1 VTENLIYEL
10 CVGTE
15 PNPGERLRFLLDW
28 LLCPVDS
35 QRSGGAGTAASLS
48 GLHVYCVAAVLW
60 RWLGSGPLQIL
71 CQDALSEPL
80 TKSLYLR
87 GISVNSQLPDLQQA
101 IGCALC
107 SLCAANPELYTC
119 LLDWIQTTD
128 SSISAEQLSLLATA
142 SQSDCCIEQLMQS
155 GFLDRLVGQ
164 VDQFSIGSETVVS
177 ADTVASV
184 LNFLSNLSSEPRVR
198 VWLES
203 TQFLQP
209 LVSMLLSQPERLSIL
224 HRSKLESAVVAF
236 YTAACRLEPRNQ
248 RKLASLI
255 YSALLAI
262 SEQEA
267 PVLLEDERV
276 YVAVECD
283 PACELPPAHQHQLA
297 SQLFVHPK
305 LGAGSNHRLLQ
316 VSVNT
321 TVVQLLTRLTTTSDL
336 ATNSSHRRLSS
347 VTSDKDYYGVGGS
360 SSSKYGKYSAGAGKS
375 SSSAGGGYAYEST
388 KFGLQLIEQISSV
401 AASADAED
409 LLATRPVASPLDT
422 FASVGGLSLLAQ
434 LLPALYPG
442 LSRLSAPCSD
452 PAVAASTA
460 VAGGAKLLATG
471 GPSAGSANAYSYAF
485 ADEGSESYSTSG
497 DDMEMYESNSAAAAA
512 AAAAATAAFAVS
524 DFDVP
529 PSVGGGAG
537 VVGSA
542 GGGVGP
548 GGADSYWMSYG
559 PGGGGGV
566 KKSSSGGGLGGHHS
580 AGGRGG
586 LAAGSSSHVLPT
598 YSLIAFGLFLRLPG
612 YDAILLAR
620 RREAQCLLRLA
631 LGVSDDPD
639 GVSLLAGR
647 YSTPLPILPFRV
659 LQRLYQQQQ
668 TSSDDELRLRQ
679 ESVKLGI
686 LDLCLSCL
694 SVLSHHPPQA
704 PQQQQRSNHPDI
716 VQAAVET
723 LQFQLNAQPNS
734 HHPQQQQQGAG
745 GSVGIPHQLVTP
757 SGLSATAS
765 VGGGASYEEKK
776 HYWAKGTG
784 FGTGSTTSSWDA
796 EQALNRQRT
805 EEELTEANLQV
816 IAAFIN
822 PTDSSQDTQLPKS
835 AAQAIRDS
843 CLAPA
848 IASYLRNDS
857 VLDMSRHVPLYRS
870 VFSVLR
876 SIACTPCLH
885 SLLRWEIRQLL
896 DNMRACVDTYANRLK
911 GAAAAAAS
919 SDSSADSECEL
930 LIADIRRTAS
940 AVARAL
946 GSGGSADDPDSLAD
960 DDDNADE
967 SRRRRRDRD
976 QAASDADQYC
986 RAMKELQ
993 FDTYPMI
1000 STSDAGQIVFN
1011 LGHHYEVSVKQ
1022 VQGGSTHRAR
1032 RLAQETVTLSTSL
1045 PLSDSS
1051 TVFVRCDEDRLDLMK
1066 VLITGPKDT
1075 PYANGCF
1082 EFDVFFPQDYPA
1094 SPPLVHLETTGNHSV
1109 RFNPNLYNDGKVCLS
1124 ILNTWHGRPE
1134 EKWNQQTSSFLQV
1147 LVSIQS
1153 LILVS
1158 EPYFNEPGYERSRG
1172 TVSGTASCREYD
1184 ANIRQATAKWAMLE
1198 QIKNPSPCFK
1208 DVVHAHFHLKRA
1220 EILAQLRSW
1229 CAEMS
1234 DHVNDKTHG
1243 RRIAYSLTQLK
1254 KTCAQLEEALEKL
1267 EPPAELLPQQQQQ
1280 QQ

>member
-1 VTENLIYEL
+1 DSSEAVSTAIRSSRCPSITHWEHLCFIHQQLSRVARQQHRANEPSGPALAIALIPHGSPDSMYTWNLIYRIYAL
-10 CVGTE
+10 APSQIPGTALRRASLQVGTLALASL
-15 PNPGERLRFLLDW
+15 PRRQSAVADGVRRAGTPRLRW
-28 LLCPVDS
+28 
-35 QRSGGAGTAASLS
+35 S
-48 GLHVYCVAAVLW
+48 GLHVLEAEVFRPAVTMASPGLRPLGQPSPVNIFLASNNNSQKRAVLFLMLALLPVP
-60 RWLGSGPLQIL
+60 RPHSGV
-71 CQDALSEPL
+71 
-80 TKSLYLR
+80 
-87 GISVNSQLPDLQQA
+87 GI
-101 IGCALC
+101 
-107 SLCAANPELYTC
+107 
-119 LLDWIQTTD
+119 
-128 SSISAEQLSLLATA
+128 
-142 SQSDCCIEQLMQS
+142 
-155 GFLDRLVGQ
+155 R
-164 VDQFSIGSETVVS
+164 
-177 ADTVASV
+177 
-184 LNFLSNLSSEPRVR
+184 LSS
-198 VWLES
+198 
-203 TQFLQP
+203 
-209 LVSMLLSQPERLSIL
+209 
-224 HRSKLESAVVAF
+224 
-236 YTAACRLEPRNQ
+236 
-248 RKLASLI
+248 SL
-255 YSALLAI
+255 
-262 SEQEA
+262 
-267 PVLLEDERV
+267 VLLEDERV

-347 VTSDKDYYGVGGS
+347 VTSDKDYYGVGGVVVV
-360 SSSKYGKYSAGAGKS
+360 YGKYSAGAGKS

-460 VAGGAKLLATG
+460 AAGGAKLLATG

-542 GGGVGP
+542 GGGVALEAP
-548 GGADSYWMSYG
+548 TSYWMSYG
-559 PGGGGGV
+559 PSGGGGV

-694 SVLSHHPPQA
+694 SVLSHHPSQA

-745 GSVGIPHQLVTP
+745 GSVGIPPSTGHTVWFVGNRFCWWWCKLRREKSTTGPRVPALARVAPRVRGTP
-757 SGLSATAS
+757 S
-765 VGGGASYEEKK
+765 
-776 HYWAKGTG
+776 
-784 FGTGSTTSSWDA
+784 
-796 EQALNRQRT
+796 
-805 EEELTEANLQV
+805 
-816 IAAFIN
+816 
-822 PTDSSQDTQLPKS
+822 
-835 AAQAIRDS
+835 
-843 CLAPA
+843 
-848 IASYLRNDS
+848 
-857 VLDMSRHVPLYRS
+857 
-870 VFSVLR
+870 
-876 SIACTPCLH
+876 
-885 SLLRWEIRQLL
+885 
-896 DNMRACVDTYANRLK
+896 RL
-911 GAAAAAAS
+911 
-919 SDSSADSECEL
+919 
-930 LIADIRRTAS
+930 
-940 AVARAL
+940 
-946 GSGGSADDPDSLAD
+946 
-960 DDDNADE
+960 
-967 SRRRRRDRD
+967 
-976 QAASDADQYC
+976 
-986 RAMKELQ
+986 
-993 FDTYPMI
+993 
-1000 STSDAGQIVFN
+1000 
-1011 LGHHYEVSVKQ
+1011 
-1022 VQGGSTHRAR
+1022 
-1032 RLAQETVTLSTSL
+1032 
-1045 PLSDSS
+1045 
-1051 TVFVRCDEDRLDLMK
+1051 
-1066 VLITGPKDT
+1066 
-1075 PYANGCF
+1075 
-1082 EFDVFFPQDYPA
+1082 
-1094 SPPLVHLETTGNHSV
+1094 
-1109 RFNPNLYNDGKVCLS
+1109 
-1124 ILNTWHGRPE
+1124 
-1134 EKWNQQTSSFLQV
+1134 
-1147 LVSIQS
+1147 
-1153 LILVS
+1153 
-1158 EPYFNEPGYERSRG
+1158 
-1172 TVSGTASCREYD
+1172 
-1184 ANIRQATAKWAMLE
+1184 
-1198 QIKNPSPCFK
+1198 
-1208 DVVHAHFHLKRA
+1208 
-1220 EILAQLRSW
+1220 
-1229 CAEMS
+1229 
-1234 DHVNDKTHG
+1234 
-1243 RRIAYSLTQLK
+1243 
-1254 KTCAQLEEALEKL
+1254 
-1267 EPPAELLPQQQQQ
+1267 
-1280 QQ
+1280 